1 MDFIA
6 GPPVCGRIVADI
18 LRESLRLKLLKG
30 GNMETEKVLDERM
43 PAETANVK
51 LIRCGSCHRELKSP
65 AEWICGDQHI
75 ICDVCYQNLL
85 NPNKKISFEH

>member
-43 PAETANVK
+43 PAETANQWDCENGWMPVIMDK
-51 LIRCGSCHRELKSP
+51 LHVSVNVGESTVQPIKFS
-65 AEWICGDQHI
+65 
-75 ICDVCYQNLL
+75 
-85 NPNKKISFEH
+85 